1 MRAGFGKTLLTPPL
15 GVELAGYGYYLQRQ
29 AKYVLDPL
37 YARAVL
43 LEDGARRALMISCDL
58 LGLSAEVC
66 AQVIGHAGTLGV
78 PADAVM
84 LVSVHTHTGPCVK
97 YHEGCG
103 VPDAVYVATVAAR
116 ICRAVDA
123 AAGDVRE
130 VTGIRRAAAPA
141 QGDYL
146 YNRASPDGPVDRM
159 VRGIWLDRGEG
170 TPIAMVSAACHG
182 VFRGRIPGIS
192 ADFSGAV
199 CRQMERRGCH
209 SLYLNGLCGDIDPW
223 KPTEARMEAFA
234 AEIARAFLSSL
245 RPCPATLWA
254 ARIPFVLRLTPA
266 TREDIADMAG
276 QAARR
281 AGGEETPAGR
291 VALAWKQKMLES
303 FPNLRTQESIAA
315 QAVVLGGVPVIAFPF
330 EGFTKTGEQIR
341 QILCRPDALTLGC
354 AEELLGYLPTR
365 DDIRRGAYAAR
376 ESAFLYGRL
385 PAAPGEAERLG
396 EEMGRALARCLKG
409 V

>member
-159 VRGIWLDRGEG
+159 VRGFWLDRGEG

-234 AEIARAFLSSL
+234 AEIARAFLSVSY
-245 RPCPATLWA
+245 TH
-254 ARIPFVLRLTPA
+254 
-266 TREDIADMAG
+266 
-276 QAARR
+276 
-281 AGGEETPAGR
+281 
-291 VALAWKQKMLES
+291 
-303 FPNLRTQESIAA
+303 
-315 QAVVLGGVPVIAFPF
+315 
-330 EGFTKTGEQIR
+330 
-341 QILCRPDALTLGC
+341 LTL
-354 AEELLGYLPTR
+354 PTILR
-365 DDIRRGAYAAR
+365 
-376 ESAFLYGRL
+376 
-385 PAAPGEAERLG
+385 
-396 EEMGRALARCLKG
+396 